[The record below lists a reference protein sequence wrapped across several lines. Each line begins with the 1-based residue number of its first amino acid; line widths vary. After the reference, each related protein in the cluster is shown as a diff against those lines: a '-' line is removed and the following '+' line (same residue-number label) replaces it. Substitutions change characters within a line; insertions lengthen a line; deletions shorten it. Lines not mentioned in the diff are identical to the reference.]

1 MTTERRTQAERTEA
15 TRARLVAAAIDCLI
29 ERGWAATTAVEVC
42 SRAGVT
48 RGALMHHYP
57 SLSALLAD
65 ALAALYSEL
74 SAPRNPVDS
83 LVALV
88 DNLWA
93 RVSMPEFKAVIEAWL
108 AATNDP
114 DLRAGLQP
122 VIADFAK
129 LIRPEELPIRDLLAD
144 PDAAAFF
151 QLARESM
158 LGLALGRATSWSG
171 HALAHED
178 VVLDQLRAR
187 AAEIEQRIG
196 NA

>member
-1 MTTERRTQAERTEA
+1 MERRSQAERTQT
-15 TRARLVAAAIDCLI
+15 TRARLVAAAIECLV

-42 SRAGVT
+42 ARAGVT

-57 SLSALLAD
+57 NLSALLAE
-65 ALAALYSEL
+65 ALGSLYSEL
-74 SAPRNPVDS
+74 SVPGPPVEN

-88 DNLWA
+88 DDLWA

-108 AATNDP
+108 AAANDAE
-114 DLRAGLQP
+114 LRAELEP
-122 VIADFAK
+122 VIANFAK
-129 LIRPEELPIRDLLAD
+129 LIRPAELSIRDLLAD
-144 PDAAAFF
+144 PDAAAFY

-171 HALAHED
+171 RPLAHEV

-187 AAEIEQRIG
+187 ATEIESRMG